1 MVSPTVPPLYNYQD
15 RVVAWT
21 AERDCGFWAIDM
33 GLGKTRCAIEH
44 IRRTGRPGIV
54 FAPLQVAM
62 STWPKEVRK
71 WADGMHYAVLH
82 GPSKRDRLLTGADLL
97 IINYDGLPWLA
108 ANHAGLL
115 KGRTAFFDESTSVK
129 SPKTTRTKLSA
140 ILRPQFKECYMLSA
154 TPTPNGIQDI
164 WAQAHI
170 MDEGARLGRS
180 YTSFLNKYFNV
191 GPFYKVSL
199 RYPEAQ
205 EEILAKLSDCM
216 IRLKGEDYQNLPPYV
231 VNDIEVELPAKLK
244 DRYKQFH
251 KDFIYDLGNEKVVT
265 AVNAAVLGSKLR
277 QFIQGGLYDENRAV
291 AEIHTLKLDMLE
303 QIQEELAGEPNLVVI
318 NFKFELDAIR
328 KRFGASVPAITGE
341 TPVHTRVAIEN
352 EWNRGALPM
361 IVVHPATVS
370 RGLNLQDGGH
380 YITWMALTWNWEHY
394 HQLNG
399 RLRRSGQTK
408 PVVLNR
414 LIIPGTIDAR
424 VAAALEAKGAGQ
436 EAVLQ
441 ALASKESY

>member
-1 MVSPTVPPLYNYQD
+1 MADLKLHAYQ
-15 RVVAWT
+15 
-21 AERDCGFWAIDM
+21 ERAIEFCMDNPSAYLAIDM
-33 GLGKTRCAIEH
+33 GLGKTAISLKVIE
-44 IRRTGRPGIV
+44 RLKQPALVLG
-54 FAPLQVAM
+54 PLNTIL
-62 STWPKEVRK
+62 STWPDEIAK
-71 WADGMHYAVLH
+71 WVPNLTYRVLH
-82 GPSKRDRLLTGADLL
+82 GSDKSLQGIDQVDILLMNYEGLTWFVKQKAKWKRR
-97 IINYDGLPWLA
+97 IIIYDEA
-108 ANHAGLL
+108 
-115 KGRTAFFDESTSVK
+115 SMVK
-129 SPKTTRTKLSA
+129 SHSTQRFKLLRSLSNLWTPTRLA
-140 ILRPQFKECYMLSA
+140 LSA
-154 TPTPNGIQDI
+154 TPAPNSLHELWSQYYLLDS
-164 WAQAHI
+164 
-170 MDEGARLGRS
+170 GARLGKNISEFRRRYCSTFS
-180 YTSFLNKYFNV
+180 YPGMAFTKYEVRDEKKQEIYEAIEDITFRLDAKD
-191 GPFYKVSL
+191 YL
-199 RYPEAQ
+199 DMPE
-205 EEILAKLSDCM
+205 ITYNTIPCKLT
-216 IRLKGEDYQNLPPYV
+216 
-231 VNDIEVELPAKLK
+231 PALTKK
-244 DRYKQFH
+244 YKQLED
-251 KDFIYDLGNEKVVT
+251 DFFLRLDQGIITVT
-265 AVNAAVLGSKLR
+265 NAAQLSMKLR
-277 QFIQGGLYDENRAV
+277 QFIQGGLYDENREV

-318 NFKFELDAIR
+318 NFKFELEAIR

-361 IVVHPATVS
+361 VVVHPATVS

-424 VAAALEAKGAGQ
+424 VAAVLEAKGANQ